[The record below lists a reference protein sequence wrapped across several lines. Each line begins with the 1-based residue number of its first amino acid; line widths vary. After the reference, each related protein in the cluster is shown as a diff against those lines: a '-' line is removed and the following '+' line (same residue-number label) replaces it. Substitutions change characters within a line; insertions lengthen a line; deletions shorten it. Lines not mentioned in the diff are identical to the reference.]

1 MKILGLL
8 LALLFA
14 FQTHAQLSDFNHI
27 DFKTADSIALAYKG
41 SDLKNLPELAH
52 HLTSNL
58 DTDVERFRSIYM
70 WVCGNVANDY
80 RLYLKNKKKREKFE
94 DDSLKLE
101 AWNDNFKKKLFSKL
115 RKRKKTICSG
125 YAYLVSELSRLSNID
140 CKMVNGFGRTSTTT
154 IDNFN
159 APNHSWNAVK
169 LNDKWYL
176 CDPTWASG
184 IVHPFNYGF
193 KFNYN
198 DGLFLTNPEFFV
210 LTHYP
215 IDPKWMLL
223 DSEPP
228 SFQSFLENP
237 VMYGKAYK
245 YLTAHQTPN
254 KLNNTIKKNESITFN
269 YELAAA
275 IDKKDLLFIIDN
287 GFKTA
292 TVKPSSVQI
301 NDLNITL
308 EYQFANTGYYD
319 THFLIGEDLIVT
331 YTFKVTN

>member
-14 FQTHAQLSDFNHI
+14 CQTHAQRADFNHI
-27 DFKTADSIALAYKG
+27 DFKTADSIALVYKG

-70 WVCGNVANDY
+70 WVCTNVANDY

-125 YAYLVSELSRLSNID
+125 YAYLVSELSRLSNIN

-198 DGLFLTNPEFFV
+198 NGLFLTNPEFFAM
-210 LTHYP
+210 THYP
-215 IDPKWMLL
+215 IESEWMLL
-223 DSEPP
+223 DREIP
-228 SFQSFLENP
+228 SFQSFLDNP
-237 VMYGKAYK
+237 ILYGKAYK
-245 YLTAHQTPN
+245 HLTAHHSPTA
-254 KLNNTIKKNESITFN
+254 LNNTIKKNETVNFK
-269 YELAAA
+269 YELLEP
-275 IDKKDLLFIIDN
+275 IDKNEISFIIDN
-287 GFKTA
+287 GFDTI
-292 TVKPSSVQI
+292 TVKPTSAVMKDQS
-301 NDLNITL
+301 LTL
-308 EYQFANTGYYD
+308 KYVFNKTGYFD
-319 THFLIGEDLIVT
+319 THVLIGDDLIVS
-331 YTFKVTN
+331 YTFKVE